1 MSGFKVEGLEIKKLL
16 KVARKQAISFS
27 YNPGKGGDD
36 QYFGLDRR
44 KPPKMLGQEAKKE
57 GDGAKFAFGTATLE
71 GKVLTLKCEKLIPA
85 LAKTLKKY
93 LRKQKVPLN
102 VQIMD
107 AAGKVVESDISDDI
121 PDDPDLADAD
131 APATDVKET
140 PEAKD
145 KGKSKEK
152 ESDPEAEPDADPDKK
167 EKSKEKERVGDPE
180 GKPGQD
186 PKKKVMEK
194 LTATKA
200 ELQALPKP
208 IAKKLVPAFEKVV
221 EALKAGKVEVADAIA
236 DKIAKAVADAKAKAP
251 PPPPPPPGENPDPE
265 PEVDQDA
272 LRARLK
278 AAFDALQGD
287 YKAFMVRG
295 DKSLTAKAK
304 QLYDA
309 FGATI
314 DSDLAKAGKVVSTLK
329 KFVEARLADLPPI
342 SAADKAK
349 LAVQAAEGQ
358 LAPVE
363 RYEKSAAIQIKY
375 PGASVAAKDAMD
387 GFAAILGDQEITPE
401 LMVEAQKGIEQ
412 AEERLKQAKAR
423 LKQAQDMTDGPNK
436 AEAIRLAQLDVDGT
450 TDRLQDAKDFVKAAR
465 GKKAL
470 TEALT
475 YGPLSANSGQSFSDD
490 AAKALIEGFAR
501 DPDLTQVAVEAAAS
515 GKYPDAVAQ
524 GLTKVMDQRDTGFK
538 DASGKA
544 FRKPEAAEKYAED
557 LLKMGANVGPEFF
570 GRMDDYMAS
579 GRQHKRNPLG
589 DARIANDTAKA
600 QKRSVMLGGALLKD
614 GTLNLDSQNAKD
626 TVGDMLF
633 SPYSLRNPMPAM
645 NEHVVKTLD
654 FLGDP
659 ANAAKANE
667 ILDDIPDTNTKSSR
681 KLVRKALGKRGSET
695 VDKGDAQQ
703 AVMASM
709 MKSLDQGPVGSCFA
723 TAPAR
728 RLRETEPLKA
738 MEAYASIAGEGKY
751 KPPFGPEVAAVTNLP
766 KHEDPLM
773 RSWEYSLATS
783 MSRKEGSNRSDRLGR
798 ALDLGMEDLSDELND
813 ILVDK
818 ADDEGV
824 VKGLF
829 TRLKKKFVG
838 LFKTDKLREAITG
851 AFQFTYDPT
860 SKITDSSDGSSS
872 TGRFIMVRKSNGNE
886 IRTKADFIRE
896 MGEVAVEFLA
906 LEPTSEAADEVRAY
920 IASDTFIDA
929 VTPGT
934 GKNQYLPW
942 QQSSGG
948 QTGEATRALFG
959 DDLNQEQM
967 SAEVTGVVD
976 MGDRTE
982 DVLTNMLGNFTGS
995 PEEMVTIRTVGMH
1008 GFNALPNDPSLDK
1021 LKGKDKAEIAANVQ
1035 THLLDAGQ
1043 ALKDTIIEEGR
1054 AQYLFD
1060 KQIAEHRK
1068 QLKDAN
1074 LIALLDTGAASHRP
1088 SGDDITPAK
1097 LAKALED
1104 AVEDYI
1110 DEKAKGFTPVDK
1122 AAAWFK
1128 NKAAGGAKSDM
1139 MKDLGAPEFVIADT
1153 NWGSAE
1159 DHTYFVIAPDPVS
1172 GEPQLWKKTV
1182 PPGTLAAATD
1192 DWAKA
1197 EWAAIQ

>member
-16 KVARKQAISFS
+16 KVAKKQPISFS

-71 GKVLTLKCEKLIPA
+71 GKVLTLKCDKLIPA

-107 AAGKVVESDISDDI
+107 ATGTVVDSDISDDI
-121 PDDPDLADAD
+121 PDDPEFAD
-131 APATDVKET
+131 APAAEVKDTPASAPKEEAPEAREEEAKQKT
-140 PEAKD
+140 SEPEAK
-145 KGKSKEK
+145 
-152 ESDPEAEPDADPDKK
+152 PD
-167 EKSKEKERVGDPE
+167 E
-180 GKPGQD
+180 D
-186 PKKKVMEK
+186 PKKKVMKK
-194 LTATKA
+194 LAATKA
-200 ELQALPKP
+200 ELQAQSKP
-208 IAKKLVPAFEKVV
+208 IDKKLVQAFEKVV

-236 DKIAKAVADAKAKAP
+236 DKIAKAVADSKAKAP
-251 PPPPPPPGENPDPE
+251 PPPPPPPGDGPDPA
-265 PEVDQDA
+265 PEVDEDA
-272 LRARLK
+272 LRERLK
-278 AAFDALQGD
+278 VAFAALQDD

-295 DKSLTAKAK
+295 DKSLTGKAK
-304 QLYDA
+304 QLHDA

-314 DSDLAKAGKVVSTLK
+314 DSDLAKAGKIVSTLK
-329 KFVEARLADLPPI
+329 KFVEAQLAALPPI

-349 LAVQAAEGQ
+349 LAVQAAQGQ
-358 LAPVE
+358 PAPAE
-363 RYEKSAAIQIKY
+363 RYAKSGSIQAKY
-375 PGASVAAKDAMD
+375 PGASGAAKDVMD
-387 GFAAILGDQEITPE
+387 GFAAVLGDQEITPE
-401 LMVEAQKGIEQ
+401 LMAEAQKGIEQ
-412 AEERLKQAKAR
+412 AEQRLKDAEAR
-423 LKQAQDMTDGPNK
+423 LKKAQDMGDGPNK
-436 AEAIRLAQLDVDGT
+436 AEAIRLAQLDVDGMK
-450 TDRLQDAKDFVKAAR
+450 DRVTGAKDFVKAAR

-470 TEALT
+470 TAALT
-475 YGPLSANSGQSFSDD
+475 YGPLSANSGQSFSDE

-501 DPDLTQVAVEAAAS
+501 DPDLTQVAVEAASS

-544 FRKPEAAEKYAED
+544 FSKPETAEKYAED
-557 LLKMGANVGPEFF
+557 LLKMGADVGPEFF

-600 QKRSVMLGGALLKD
+600 QKRSVALGGALLKD
-614 GTLNLDSQNAKD
+614 GALDLNSQDAKD

-659 ANAAKANE
+659 ANAAKAND

-681 KLVRKALGKRGSET
+681 KLVRKALGKRSSEA

-709 MKSLDQGPVGSCFA
+709 LKPLDQGPVGSCFA

-738 MEAYASIAGEGKY
+738 MDAYASIAGEGKY

-783 MSRKEGSNRSDRLGR
+783 MSRKEGSDRADTLGKVMDR
-798 ALDLGMEDLSDELND
+798 GMEDLSDELNE
-813 ILVDK
+813 ILLDK

-829 TRLKKKFVG
+829 TKLKKKFVG
-838 LFKTDKLREAITG
+838 LFKTDKLREAIKG

-860 SKITDSSDGSSS
+860 SEITDSSDGSSS

-886 IRTKADFIRE
+886 IRTRADFARE
-896 MGEVAVEFLA
+896 VSSVAIEFLN
-906 LEPTSEAADEVRAY
+906 LDPTSDAADDVRDY
-920 IASDTFIDA
+920 VGSDAFIDK

-948 QTGEATRALFG
+948 QTGEATRTLFG

-967 SAEVTGVVD
+967 SAEVTGAID

-982 DVLTNMLGNFTGS
+982 EVLTSMLDNFTGS

-1021 LKGKDKAEIAANVQ
+1021 LKGKDKAEIEANVKA
-1035 THLLDAGQ
+1035 HLLDAGK
-1043 ALKDTIIEEGR
+1043 ALKDMNIDEGR

-1068 QLKDAN
+1068 ELTDAN
-1074 LIALLDTGAASHRP
+1074 LIGLLDAGAVAHRPTGA
-1088 SGDDITPAK
+1088 DITPAK
-1097 LAKALED
+1097 LAKAVDD

-1110 DEKAKGFTPVDK
+1110 DEKAKGYTDVAA

-1139 MKDLGAPEFVIADT
+1139 MKDLGAPEFVIADS

-1159 DHTYFVIAPDPVS
+1159 DHTFFVVSPDPTT
-1172 GEPQLWKKTV
+1172 GEPQLWMKTV
-1182 PPGTLAAATD
+1182 PPGSLRPATD

>member
-16 KVARKQAISFS
+16 KVARKQPISFS

-36 QYFGLDRR
+36 QYFGLDKR
-44 KPPKMLGQEAKKE
+44 KPAKMLGQEAKKV

-121 PDDPDLADAD
+121 PDDPDLADA
-131 APATDVKET
+131 PAADVKET
-140 PEAKD
+140 PEAKH

-152 ESDPEAEPDADPDKK
+152 ESDPEANPDADLNKK
-167 EKSKEKERVGDPE
+167 EKSKEKEKESEPAAKPDEDP
-180 GKPGQD
+180 Q
-186 PKKKVMEK
+186 KKVMEK

-200 ELQALPKP
+200 ELQTLPKP

-221 EALKAGKVEVADAIA
+221 EALKAGKVDVADAIA
-236 DKIAKAVADAKAKAP
+236 DKIAKAVTDAKAKAP
-251 PPPPPPPGENPDPE
+251 PPPPPPPGDEPGPA
-265 PEVDQDA
+265 PEVDEDA
-272 LRARLK
+272 LRERVK
-278 AAFDALQGD
+278 AAFAALQDD

-295 DKSLTAKAK
+295 DKSLTDKAK
-304 QLYDA
+304 QLHDA

-314 DSDLAKAGKVVSTLK
+314 DSDLAKAGKIVSTLK
-329 KFVEARLADLPPI
+329 KFVEARLAALPPI

-358 LAPVE
+358 LAPVQ
-363 RYEKSAAIQIKY
+363 RYEKSAAIQTKY
-375 PGASVAAKDAMD
+375 PGASVAAKNAMD
-387 GFAAILGDQEITPE
+387 GFAAVLGDQEITPE
-401 LMVEAQKGIEQ
+401 LMTEAQAGIKQ
-412 AEERLKQAKAR
+412 AEQRLKDAEAR
-423 LKQAQDMTDGPNK
+423 LKTAQDMADGPNK
-436 AEAIRLAQLDVDGT
+436 AEAIRLAQLDVDGMK
-450 TDRLQDAKDFVKAAR
+450 DRVTEAKAFVKAAK

-475 YGPLSANSGQSFSDD
+475 YGPLSAKSGQSFSDE

-501 DPDLTQVAVEAAAS
+501 DPDLTVLAVDAAAT

-538 DASGKA
+538 DASGKSFA
-544 FRKPEAAEKYAED
+544 KPETAEKYAED

-589 DARIANDTAKA
+589 DARIKNDTAKA

-614 GTLNLDSQNAKD
+614 GALDLDSQNAKD

-681 KLVRKALGKRGSET
+681 KLVRKALGKRGSEA

-738 MEAYASIAGEGKY
+738 MEAYSEIAGTGKY
-751 KPPFGPEVAAVTNLP
+751 KPPFGPEVPAVTRLP

-783 MSRKEGSNRSDRLGR
+783 MSRKEGSSRSEL
-798 ALDLGMEDLSDELND
+798 LDLVMDQGMQGLSDELNQ
-813 ILVDK
+813 ILLDK
-818 ADDEGV
+818 ASDEGA

-829 TRLKKKFVG
+829 TKLKKKFVG
-838 LFKTDKLREAITG
+838 LFKTDKLKQAISD
-851 AFQFTYDPT
+851 AFQFVYDPT
-860 SKITDSSDGSSS
+860 SEITKASDGSST
-872 TGRFIMVRKSNGNE
+872 TGRYILVRKSNKNE
-886 IRTKADFIRE
+886 IRTKDAYVRE
-896 MGEVAVEFLA
+896 MSEVAIEFLA
-906 LEPTSEAADEVRAY
+906 LDPSSDAADEVRDY
-920 IASDTFIDA
+920 IASDVFINA
-929 VTPGT
+929 VTPNVG
-934 GKNQYLPW
+934 GEKYLPW
-942 QQSSGG
+942 EQTSGG

-959 DDLNQEQM
+959 DSLSQDTM
-967 SAEVTGVVD
+967 TDRAKGAVK
-976 MGDRTE
+976 MGERTE
-982 DVLTNMLGNFTGS
+982 DVLTDMLDTFTGA
-995 PEEMVTIRTVGMH
+995 PDEMITILTTSMH

-1021 LKGKDKAEIAANVQ
+1021 LKGKDKSEIEANVQ
-1035 THLLDAGQ
+1035 KHLIKAGKD
-1043 ALKDTIIEEGR
+1043 LKDMELEEGR

-1060 KQIAEHRK
+1060 KQIEAHRK

-1074 LIALLDTGAASHRP
+1074 LIALLDAGATAHRP
-1088 SGDDITPAK
+1088 TGDDTTPAK
-1097 LAKALED
+1097 LAEAIENAL
-1104 AVEDYI
+1104 EDYI
-1110 DEKAKGFTPVDK
+1110 DEKAKGYNDPAG

-1128 NKAAGGAKSDM
+1128 GAAAGDAKSDM
-1139 MKDLGAPEFVIADT
+1139 MKDLGAPEFVIADS

-1159 DHTYFVIAPDPVS
+1159 DHTYFVIAPDLIT
-1172 GEPQLWKKTV
+1172 GQPQLWMKTV
-1182 PPGTLAAATD
+1182 PPGSLSPADD
-1192 DWAKA
+1192 DWAKD
-1197 EWAAIQ
+1197 EWAAMQ